1 MEFTHSLQSL
11 FNVGVSTNQTQKKN
25 IVFIVMSIKYLMI
38 LFYLSR
44 NVFSNDDMVE
54 NKTDFLL
61 RIIYDH
67 LKKRQRKKIDY

>member
-11 FNVGVSTNQTQKKN
+11 FNVCEHKSNSKN
-25 IVFIVMSIKYLMI
+25 TVFIVMSIKYLMI

-67 LKKRQRKKIDY
+67 LKKRQRKNIDY

>member
-1 MEFTHSLQSL
+1 
-11 FNVGVSTNQTQKKN
+11 
-25 IVFIVMSIKYLMI
+25 MSIKYLMI

>member
-1 MEFTHSLQSL
+1 M
-11 FNVGVSTNQTQKKN
+11 GVSTNQTQKKN